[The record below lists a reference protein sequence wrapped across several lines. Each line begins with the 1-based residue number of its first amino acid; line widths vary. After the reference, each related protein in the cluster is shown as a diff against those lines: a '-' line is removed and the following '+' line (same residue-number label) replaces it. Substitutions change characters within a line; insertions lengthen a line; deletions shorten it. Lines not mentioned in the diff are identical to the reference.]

1 MSLYLYLHHFNFTK
15 DTKSTVG
22 KLYADIPM
30 TSSEKEGT
38 RTQVLK
44 FQSNFHLPYILP
56 LSSLILYTQLGDTG
70 ALLFISNLM
79 LINVLV
85 MFT

>member
-1 MSLYLYLHHFNFTK
+1 MPLYLYLHHFNFAK
-15 DTKSTVG
+15 ETKSTVG

-30 TSSEKEGT
+30 TSNDKEGT

-44 FQSNFHLPYILP
+44 FQSNSNLPYILP
-56 LSSLILYTQLGDTG
+56 LSSLVLYTQLGITS

-85 MFT
+85 MCT